1 LVLRGSLGTSDLLW
15 TTTGKATIATIG
27 VSYTVISCRYPAH
40 PSGDGRWKF
49 PGIGE
54 FQCHDKY
61 MMEDLMAVAS
71 QEGKPQW
78 GSRDPP
84 NTGCYNSFPSGVPF
98 FEEGNDSFLSDYGR
112 FFLVCSI
119 S

>member
-1 LVLRGSLGTSDLLW
+1 
-15 TTTGKATIATIG
+15 
-27 VSYTVISCRYPAH
+27 
-40 PSGDGRWKF
+40 
-49 PGIGE
+49 
-54 FQCHDKY
+54 
-61 MMEDLMAVAS
+61 MEDLMAVAS